1 MNYKEQIQAWL
12 DTEPAQRGL
21 ELGAKLMLQGNRNR
35 ILHENVIRKSNF
47 EKIEYELQK
56 IMGDEFR
63 NCNEPIVQEMTL
75 QVATNEATQKEVVN
89 GKRADHDTLPEN
101 IQEAYQKNLEI
112 YPRMRSLHERL
123 KVLNETATACDRY
136 PFLKELLELDVELR
150 ANWEAYD
157 SYDAAN
163 PVAQELIKEVITVDP
178 KRISANRTYLSRAK
192 ANLEKSKDVE
202 KTKAIL
208 AEMQIRIDEVLSVG
222 ETFSAEQKAEFEKN
236 GLNVALNVQ

>member
-1 MNYKEQIQAWL
+1 MNYKVQVQAWL

-75 QVATNEATQKEVVN
+75 RVATNETTQKEAAS
-89 GKRADHDTLPEN
+89 GKRADHETLPEN
-101 IQEAYQKNLEI
+101 VQSAYQKNLEI

-123 KVLNETATACDRY
+123 KVLNETATDCDRY

-157 SYDAAN
+157 SYDVAN
-163 PVAQELIKEVITVDP
+163 PITEEPTKEVITVDP

-192 ANLEKSKDVE
+192 ANLEKSKNAE

-208 AEMQIRIDEVLSVG
+208 SEMQIRIDEVLSVG
-222 ETFSAEQKAEFEKN
+222 ETFSVEQKAEFEKN
-236 GLNVALNVQ
+236 GLNVALNVE